1 MKRVLPLFY
10 SAYIGICVY
19 ALLIFLFGA
28 SGMLAFQQL
37 EEFKDAIDENLL
49 VLETTHEGLAKE
61 LNLLTT
67 SSEVIR
73 LKSRELGYFEE
84 EEIVIK
90 VLGLKDRRNFHSV
103 GRMIK
108 YADADFDRKPMFRL
122 ISFCSAFG
130 AFLLLIVFR
139 RTKQ

>member
-19 ALLIFLFGA
+19 ALLNFLFGA
-28 SGMLAFQQL
+28 SGMLAFQKL
-37 EEFKDAIDENLL
+37 EEFKDAVDENLL
-49 VLETTHEGLAKE
+49 LLESTYEDLAQE

-84 EEIVIK
+84 NEIVIK
-90 VLGLKDRRNFHSV
+90 VLGLNDRRNFHSV
-103 GRMIK
+103 GRLIK
-108 YADADFDRKPMFRL
+108 YTDGEIDRKPMFRL
-122 ISFCSAFG
+122 ISFCSALS
-130 AFLLLIVFR
+130 AFLLLIVLKR
-139 RTKQ
+139 KKV